1 MKKILFLAAVVLT
14 VAACGA
20 SKKAATQNA
29 QYEFQEVNVPLS
41 EAQYKSDVSCWR
53 AVQNGKSTDLS
64 IAKKIAVQNARTE
77 LASTVQGTIR
87 AVIENYARNTIN
99 GDANEAMSQ
108 YQELSRTVVDQKLAG
123 SGVVAEKVL
132 KDGNQYMYFVCVEMS
147 KDAMKEEL
155 ANQLAQKKILDVDF
169 NRAQFEK
176 IYNEEMAKF
185 EANR

>member
-1 MKKILFLAAVVLT
+1 MKKILFLAAVILT

-20 SKKAATQNA
+20 SKKAAPT
-29 QYEFQEVNVPLS
+29 QYEYQEVNVPLS
-41 EAQYKSDVSCWR
+41 EAQYKSDVSSWR
-53 AVQNGKSTDLS
+53 AVQNGKSTDF
-64 IAKKIAVQNARTE
+64 KKIAVQNARTE

-185 EANR
+185 EASR

>member
-20 SKKAATQNA
+20 SKKAAQS

-41 EAQYKSDVSCWR
+41 EAQYKSDASCWR
-53 AVQNGKSTDLS
+53 
-64 IAKKIAVQNARTE
+64 AVQNARTE

-108 YQELSRTVVDQKLAG
+108 FNELSRTVVSQKLAG

-132 KDGNQYMYFVCVEMS
+132 KDGNQYLYFVCVEMS

-176 IYNEEMAKF
+176 VYNEEMAKF
-185 EANR
+185 EASR